1 MSSRKSLG
9 AGGRVAG
16 LMRPP
21 PVAPAMTFPILTA
34 EELVVS
40 LSEMGIAIV
49 EDDIIKCR
57 QDVLKNVFDQLIMTV
72 LNVTSDELYQAKF
85 AGLAAVEENS
95 ELHEESVHIVH
106 WLRAMSVRPRA
117 APVQPR
123 HGVAVHRG
131 CALHSCRAVPP
142 SPPPFPAP
150 TFHHPLPL
158 PPHRNKLLAAAGMPE
173 GYALK
178 DLVKPDRAKVA
189 KALSGIINLQKF
201 RESVQDEYDAF
212 VQKTVRQRLRDSSP
226 PRPPPHCECEPPQF
240 LTTPRPLPTSCAVP
254 VGSPG
259 AVRSAR

>member
-150 TFHHPLPL
+150 TLHHPLPL

-189 KALSGIINLQKF
+189 KALSCPVGPGLGGEGSCDVS
-201 RESVQDEYDAF
+201 RRGRAHRARRAPHVDWRRGGGVCVCGAAHARAGGRRSAA
-212 VQKTVRQRLRDSSP
+212 
-226 PRPPPHCECEPPQF
+226 PRPI
-240 LTTPRPLPTSCAVP
+240 SC
-254 VGSPG
+254 GHPG
-259 AVRSAR
+259 LGGRG